1 MNAVDAAVLL
11 AAVLAVLIGW
21 RVGLLQGFLG
31 FLGFVAGL
39 AVALWLVPAAAPD
52 WRLSGWRIALVAALV
67 LCGGFLGQAVGA
79 LAGGWLRLRVDNTAG
94 RKVDSALGAGL
105 ALATTAVAVWAL
117 VVVSGVLVPGWQ
129 AASNSRI
136 VAGIDQRMPIGA
148 RQALDGLAG
157 AVHDATLPL
166 VMGGLLPGT
175 TAPPP
180 PDTSD
185 VTPAVASALDS
196 VVKVSGPR
204 PECGN
209 GATGSGYVST
219 PEHVTTNAHVV
230 AAMSS
235 PRVTTP
241 QGKTY
246 TATVVG
252 FDPRLDVAV
261 LYVPGLP
268 LAAVPTSTAVAAGT
282 QGVVAG
288 YPGGGPLEVLPAV
301 VSGVLT
307 SGRAIG
313 TDIYGGSPV
322 VRDALVISADV
333 RPGNSGGPLLGEDGT
348 VLGLVFAQALEDDRV
363 GYALTAS
370 EFREL
375 SRQAGAATTAVSA
388 GSCPAE

>member
-11 AAVLAVLIGW
+11 AVVLAVLIGW

-31 FLGFVAGL
+31 FLGFVAGVAL
-39 AVALWLVPAAAPD
+39 ALWLVPAAAPD
-52 WRLSGWRIALVAALV
+52 WRLSSWRIALVAALV
-67 LCGGFLGQAVGA
+67 LCGGLLGQALGA

-105 ALATTAVAVWAL
+105 ALVTAAVTVWAL
-117 VVVSGVLVPGWQ
+117 VVVTGVLVPGWQ
-129 AASNSRI
+129 AASDSRI

-157 AVHDATLPL
+157 AVHEATLPL

-175 TAPPP
+175 TPPPP
-180 PDTSD
+180 PDATN
-185 VTPAVASALDS
+185 VTPAVATSLDS

-204 PECGN
+204 PGCGN

-230 AAMSS
+230 AAMES
-235 PRVTTP
+235 PRVTTSE
-241 QGKTY
+241 GMTY
-246 TATVVG
+246 SATVVG

-261 LYVPGLP
+261 LHVPGLP
-268 LAAVPTSTAVAAGT
+268 LPAVPTSTAVAAGT

-288 YPGGGPLEVLPAV
+288 YPGGGPLAVVPAV
-301 VSGVLT
+301 VSAALT

-313 TDIYGGSPV
+313 TDIYGEEPV
-322 VRDALVISADV
+322 VRDALVVSADV
-333 RPGNSGGPLLGEDGT
+333 RPGNSGGPLLGEDGS
-348 VLGLVFAQALEDDRV
+348 VLGLVFAQAMEDDRV
-363 GYALTAS
+363 GYALTAAG
-370 EFREL
+370 FREL
-375 SRQAGAATTAVSA
+375 SRQVGSATTAVSTGA
-388 GSCPAE
+388 CPAD

>member
-31 FLGFVAGL
+31 FLGFVAGV
-39 AVALWLVPAAAPD
+39 AVVLWLVPAAAPD

-67 LCGGFLGQAVGA
+67 LCGGFLGQALGA
-79 LAGGWLRLRVDNTAG
+79 LIGGWLRLRVDNSAG

-129 AASNSRI
+129 PASTSRI
-136 VAGIDQRMPIGA
+136 VAGIDQRMPVGA

-175 TAPPP
+175 STPPP
-180 PDTSD
+180 PDTSN
-185 VTPAVASALDS
+185 VTPAVAAALDS

-204 PECGN
+204 PDCGN

-235 PRVTTP
+235 PRVTTA
-241 QGKTY
+241 QGKSY
-246 TATVVG
+246 AATIVG

-268 LAAVPTSTAVAAGT
+268 LPAVPTSTAVAAGT

-301 VSGVLT
+301 VSGTLT
-307 SGRAIG
+307 SGRAVG
-313 TDIYGGSPV
+313 TDIYGQSPV

-363 GYALTAS
+363 GYALTAA

-375 SRQAGAATTAVSA
+375 SRQAGSATSPVSA
-388 GSCPAE
+388 GSCPAA

>member
-1 MNAVDAAVLL
+1 MSAVDAAVVL
-11 AAVLAVLIGW
+11 AAVFAILIGW

-31 FLGFVAGL
+31 FLGFVAGI

-52 WRLSGWRIALVAALV
+52 WQLSGWRIALVAALV
-67 LCGGFLGQAVGA
+67 LCGGFLGHALGA
-79 LAGGWLRLRVDNTAG
+79 LAGGWLRLRVDNSAG
-94 RKVDSALGAGL
+94 RRVDSALGAGL
-105 ALATTAVAVWAL
+105 ALVTTAVAVWAL
-117 VVVSGVLVPGWQ
+117 VVITSVLVPGWQ
-129 AASNSRI
+129 TASNSRI
-136 VAGIDQRMPIGA
+136 VASIDQRMPVGA
-148 RQALDGLAG
+148 RQAIDGLAG

-175 TAPPP
+175 TPPPP
-180 PDTSD
+180 PDTSN
-185 VTPAVASALDS
+185 VTPAVAVALDS

-235 PRVTTP
+235 PRVTTAE
-241 QGKTY
+241 GKTY
-246 TATVVG
+246 AATVVG

-261 LYVPGLP
+261 LYVPDLP
-268 LAAVPTSTAVAAGT
+268 LPAVPTSTAVATGT

-288 YPGGGPLEVLPAV
+288 YPGGGSLQVLPAV
-301 VSGVLT
+301 VSATLT
-307 SGRAIG
+307 TGRAIG
-313 TDIYGGSPV
+313 TDIYGESPV

-363 GYALTAS
+363 GYALTAA

-375 SRQAGAATTAVSA
+375 PRQAGSATTAVSA